1 MKVEQRVGELAVTRA
16 VWMAVYWAVQ
26 WVVLW
31 ADWKAVLRAV

>member
-1 MKVEQRVGELAVTRA
+1 LKVEQRVGELAVTRA